1 MSVLE
6 MNHSNAV
13 GGFGFGPVVARLT
26 AWVSASIEARQTRR
40 ELSRLSDRELADIGL
55 ARGDI
60 ERVARGL

>member
-13 GGFGFGPVVARLT
+13 GGFGPVVARLT
-26 AWVSASIEARQTRR
+26 AWVSASIEVRQTRR